1 MKKVFSIIAVA
12 CLAAS
17 AAFAEPKI
25 EPTNNGATIETE
37 RCRVTIV
44 NGVVTTIFNKLT
56 GENYLDGT
64 AAVDKILPHLPSGL
78 GTQAGDTAYAA
89 AAATYLWPWFELP
102 LTNALPNQHF
112 ATSTSK
118 FEFKKVSE
126 TSVLLTYTGLS
137 DGTASFGGDVFT
149 LAVQVDAASGDVLIT
164 PAGKSTQ
171 PGVYAANL
179 TVAPTLPAIGIHAPI
194 FDGVKLTS
202 DMADCLWHTKWP
214 DYWDYAFLALEGE
227 RTGAVGI
234 WAQDI
239 DMNYKDLFYR
249 VKDGGIALSLS
260 TMNTPPFEKLTE
272 AKGVTWHIQAFDKS
286 WAQAAK
292 RFRDWRLA
300 NVKFA
305 PRPEW
310 TKHVAFVNSGVHA
323 AKGWLDIVIAYVGGE
338 HPERTVT
345 FAPVIRAAPFD
356 TKHWDNTPYA
366 KFKEDMLAWK
376 PTGAKLMAY
385 LQPMIMWSRPSA
397 DDKEANRIVAMSA
410 KADTIRPFTHEK
422 LDGLID
428 QHNLAEPAWQQWFT
442 SNVFAYINDYGADGV
457 YHDQSYPCPVD
468 NRGLINGLRSTQGMS
483 EYFYKVATQS
493 PNSIH
498 GTEHMQEANNVGASL
513 GIGSGV
519 LWGTAPNMRKQR
531 LQHPSPVS
539 NSLHYPNGTLW
550 AFPHY
555 SDFGTRG
562 DAQFFH
568 WGMDQMEGRGDIAGL
583 ALQPGYYG
591 SVAKT
596 GDYWCNE
603 LGMDRLRA
611 RLFVRY
617 GLRPVYPEDWDR
629 NVRTYFKGA
638 NGEDFRYENTN
649 WGSQFVQLDAGTK
662 KLQYGRAHNVRY
674 ANVAAGIAG
683 WVFYNANGP
692 SGLHPDRYYVIDPT
706 VKRPA
711 VYFSPAFAVVPGVP
725 TEPSFYEGYV
735 ENGCGS
741 DTFAMLRVEAI
752 AQVGNIIRWD
762 KVDLHCP
769 TEPKAVF
776 VNGQPTKPSKVA
788 ETGAWRIGI
797 ESPATILAIVTEPAA
812 GLAAITNA
820 ATARAVSSFNIDQ
833 LDSSWFSQQISS
845 KLITNPV
852 TRVTLT
858 ALNPAFNGSRA
869 TEIHVPFRAPE
880 QAGKLKV
887 TFPASCA
894 PLKQVLINGA
904 KFDTVPDPV
913 KAGPVEIACK
923 PGEIKFVSVTAAG
936 STSANFEWIEDVP
949 PVKP

>member
-1 MKKVFSIIAVA
+1 MKKYASVFAFV
-12 CLAAS
+12 CLAV
-17 AAFAEPKI
+17 AAFAEPKF
-25 EPTNNGATIETE
+25 EPTTNGVTVDTD

-44 NGVVTTIFNKLT
+44 NGVITGILNKLT
-56 GENYLDGT
+56 GENYINGT
-64 AAVDKILPHLPSGL
+64 AQVDKILPNFPSGL
-78 GTQAGDTAYAA
+78 GTQAGDAAYAA
-89 AAATYLWPWFELP
+89 AGETYLWPWFELP
-102 LTNALPNQHF
+102 MTNALPNQHF
-112 ATSTSK
+112 ATTASK
-118 FEFKKVSE
+118 FEFKKLSD
-126 TSVLLTYTGLS
+126 TSALLTYTGLS
-137 DGTASFGGDVFT
+137 DGQAAFGSDVFT
-149 LAVQVDAASGDVLIT
+149 LTVEVDAATGDVLVT
-164 PAGKSTQ
+164 PAGKSPK
-171 PGVYAANL
+171 PGVYGANL
-179 TVAPTLPAIGIHAPI
+179 TIAPTLPAIGIHAPI
-194 FDGVKLTS
+194 FDGIKLTS

-227 RTGAVGI
+227 HTGAVGI

-239 DMNYKDLFYR
+239 DLNYKDLFYR

-260 TMNTPPFEKLTE
+260 TMSVPPFEKLTE

-286 WAQAAK
+286 WSQAAK

-366 KFKEDMLAWK
+366 KFKDDMLAWK

-385 LQPMIMWSRPSA
+385 LQPMIMWSRPST
-397 DDKEANRIVAMSA
+397 DDKEANRVVEMST

-422 LDGLID
+422 LNDLID
-428 QHNLAEPAWQQWFT
+428 QHNLATPDWQAWFLNWVH
-442 SNVFAYINDYGADGV
+442 SYIQDYGADGV
-457 YHDQSYPCPVD
+457 YHDQSYPCCVD
-468 NRGLINGLRSTQGMS
+468 NRGLINGMRSTQGMAD
-483 EYFYKVATQS
+483 YFYKAATQN

-498 GTEHMQEANNVGASL
+498 GTEHMTEANDVGASL

-583 ALQPGYYG
+583 ALQPGYYA
-591 SVAKT
+591 SVDKT
-596 GDYWCNE
+596 GNYWRNE
-603 LGMDRLRA
+603 LGMDRLRS

-629 NVRTYFKGA
+629 TIRTYFKGE
-638 NGEDFRYENTN
+638 NGEDFRYETTP
-649 WGSQFVQLDAGTK
+649 WGTQFVQVDAGAK
-662 KLQYGRAHNVRY
+662 KLHYGRAHNARY
-674 ANVAAGIAG
+674 ANVDGGIAG

-692 SGLHPDRYYVIDPT
+692 TGLNPGHYYVIDPT

-711 VYFSPAFAVVPGVP
+711 VYFSPGFTVVPGVP
-725 TEPSFYEGYV
+725 IEPSFYEGYV

-741 DTFAMLRVEAI
+741 DTFALLRVEPI
-752 AQVGNIIRWD
+752 AEVGNIIRWEQ
-762 KVDLHCP
+762 VYLHSA

-776 VNGQPTKPSKVA
+776 VNGQPVNPDKTTEP
-788 ETGAWRIGI
+788 GQWRIRF
-797 ESPATILAIVTEPAA
+797 ESPATILAVIQEPAA
-812 GLAAITNA
+812 GLAALTNA
-820 ATARAVSSFNIDQ
+820 ATARSLSSYNTDQ
-833 LDSSWFSQQISS
+833 LDSAWFSQQITAR
-845 KLITNPV
+845 LATNP
-852 TRVTLT
+852 TSRVTLT
-858 ALNPAFNGSRA
+858 IANPGFNGSRA
-869 TEIHVPFRAPE
+869 TELQVPFRAPDK
-880 QAGKLKV
+880 AGKLIV
-887 TFPASCA
+887 TFPAPCA

-904 KFDTVPDPV
+904 KFDVVPDPA

-923 PGEIKFVSVTAAG
+923 PGAIKFVSVTAAG
-936 STSANFEWIEDVP
+936 STSATFEWIEDGP
-949 PVKP
+949 PVK